1 MIICFVDG
9 LKVLFIGTSGS
20 GKSSVINILRG
31 TNECKTGLTFT
42 AKGIT
47 RERKGYASALQ
58 ESKLGKP
65 VFFFQLPLPFIYI
78 NIRYKLS
85 KQIHKLPN
93 SSQYFIQTIIN

>member
-47 RERKGYASALQ
+47 RERIGYASALQ

-65 VFFFQLPLPFIYI
+65 VFFFSYLYLSYI
-78 NIRYKLS
+78 
-85 KQIHKLPN
+85 
-93 SSQYFIQTIIN
+93 